1 MATKNKAI
9 YAKKWRKIHNQNHQ
23 LGQFTIEYLKCKHPG
38 ILGKIDQL
46 FHTINVKHP
55 TKRKLTKT
63 PEFLIWKNENVAME
77 STENATENVT
87 TTENVPAAA
96 AVEST
101 ENATENVTTTEN
113 VPAAAA
119 MESTENSTKNVT
131 TTENVPAAAAME
143 STENSTENVTTTEKV
158 PAASAMESIE
168 IMASDLELGATDV
181 VYNGDPWLNSPFD
194 DEIRE
199 LIEELREDPDL
210 RSIMDMIEHQ
220 F

>member
-1 MATKNKAI
+1 MATKNKAA

-23 LGQFTIEYLKCKHPG
+23 LGQFTIEYLKFKHPG
-38 ILGKIDQL
+38 ILGEIEQL
-46 FHTINVKHP
+46 FHAINVKHP

-77 STENATENVT
+77 STENTTENVT

-96 AVEST
+96 AMEST

-119 MESTENSTKNVT
+119 MESTEN
-131 TTENVPAAAAME
+131 A
-143 STENSTENVTTTEKV
+143 TENVTTTEKV
-158 PAASAMESIE
+158 PAAAAMESIE

-210 RSIMDMIEHQ
+210 RSIMDMVEQQ